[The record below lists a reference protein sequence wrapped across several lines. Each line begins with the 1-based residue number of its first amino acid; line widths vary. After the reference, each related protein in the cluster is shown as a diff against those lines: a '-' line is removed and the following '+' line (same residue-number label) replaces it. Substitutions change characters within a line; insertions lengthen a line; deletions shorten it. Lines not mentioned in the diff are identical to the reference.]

1 LGLPNKLGYFGKYG
15 GRFVPETLMAAL
27 LELEEEYKR
36 TRRDKSFKT
45 ELRRLLTTY
54 AGRPTPLYFAK
65 RLTKKWRGAQIFLK
79 REDLTHTGAH
89 KINNCLGQGLLAKK
103 MGKKRIIAETGAGQ
117 HGVAVAS
124 VACLFDQKCTIYM
137 GRIDMERQA
146 PNVARMNL
154 LGAEVIPVD
163 SGSKTLK
170 DATNEAI
177 RDWVTNVQT
186 THYIIGSTVGPHP
199 YPLIVRYFQA
209 VIGQETKRQ
218 IISLKKRLPDV
229 IVACV
234 GGGSNSLGMFH
245 SFVNNKQVQIIGV
258 ESSGNGLNTLMHA
271 ATLNRGKP
279 GVLHGSFS
287 YLLQDNFGQV
297 MATHSIAAGL
307 DYPGVGPEHSFLKD
321 ADRVKYVSITDKE
334 ALGAFFELS
343 ETEGI
348 IPALESSFAL
358 AYARKTAR
366 KMSPDKILIVN
377 LSGRGDK
384 DLANADVQRQIK
396 NKMSS
401 RVIHAGGLN
410 KRRRTG

>member
-1 LGLPNKLGYFGKYG
+1 LGLPDKLGYFGKYG

-27 LELEEEYKR
+27 LELETEYKEV
-36 TRRDKSFKT
+36 RRDKSFRA
-45 ELRRLLTTY
+45 ELHRLLTTY
-54 AGRPTPLYFAK
+54 AGRPTPLYLAK
-65 RLTKKWRGAQIFLK
+65 RLTAKWGGAQIYLK
-79 REDLTHTGAH
+79 REDLNHTGAH

-117 HGVAVAS
+117 HGVAVATI
-124 VACLFDQKCTIYM
+124 ACLFGQACTVYM

-170 DATNEAI
+170 DATSEAI
-177 RDWVTNVQT
+177 RDWVTNVHT

-199 YPLIVRYFQA
+199 YPLIVRDFQS
-209 VIGQETKRQ
+209 VIGRETKRQ
-218 IISLKKRLPDV
+218 IKALGKRLPDV
-229 IVACV
+229 VIACV
-234 GGGSNSLGMFH
+234 GGGSNSLGIFH
-245 SFVNNKQVQIIGV
+245 PFVKNRNVRLIGV

-287 YLLQDNFGQV
+287 YLLQDKFGQV
-297 MATHSIAAGL
+297 RMTHSIAAGL

-321 ADRVKYVSITDKE
+321 STRVEYVSTSDKE
-334 ALGAFFELS
+334 ALRAFFELS

-358 AYARKTAR
+358 AHAGKIARRLSKNN
-366 KMSPDKILIVN
+366 ILVVN

-384 DLANADVQRQIK
+384 DLANIEVQKQID
-396 NKMSS
+396 NKMSDRS
-401 RVIHAGGLN
+401 R
-410 KRRRTG
+410 KTGRKDG